1 MVKLKLISD
10 KVRKVFLRT
19 EKERAAFIN
28 AIIRAQ
34 GYNTQ
39 LDQYTIKGVMKRT
52 MESKVMY
59 AKHNTLDYKV
69 VIKSIPAKYYRV
81 KAEYY
86 RVKAARFAISEVEA

>member
-19 EKERAAFIN
+19 EEERAAFIS

-39 LDQYTIKGVMKRT
+39 LDQYTIKGVMERT
-52 MESKVMY
+52 LESKVMY
-59 AKHNTLDYKV
+59 AKHNTLDYRV
-69 VIKSIPAKYYRV
+69 VIKSMP
-81 KAEYY
+81 AEYY
-86 RVKAARFAISEVEA
+86 RRKADMFAISEVEA

>member
-19 EKERAAFIN
+19 EEERAAFIS

-39 LDQYTIKGVMKRT
+39 LDQYTIKGVMKKT
-52 MESKVMY
+52 LESNVMY
-59 AKHNTLDYKV
+59 AKHNTLDYRV
-69 VIKSIPAKYYRV
+69 VIKSIPAK
-81 KAEYY
+81 YY